1 MAVVELFVLGCTG
14 GFVMFLHGAN
24 FMFHAFG
31 HQIAIRS
38 LSFLGCVW

>member
-14 GFVMFLHGAN
+14 IVMFFHGVN
-24 FMFHAFG
+24 FMFHALA
-31 HQIAIRS
+31 HQISVRS